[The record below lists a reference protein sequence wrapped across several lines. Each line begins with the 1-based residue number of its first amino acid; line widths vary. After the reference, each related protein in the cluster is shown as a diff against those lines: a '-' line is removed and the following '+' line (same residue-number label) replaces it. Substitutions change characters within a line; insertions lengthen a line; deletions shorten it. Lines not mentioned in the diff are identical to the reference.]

1 MQESK
6 NLFLLNLCFL
16 SKFSC
21 SFFPFL
27 FLNQFL
33 SSFLSSFFLS
43 CSSLSVFFL
52 SSLLSFLPLTLSSF
66 LVCFLLYLSIVSVH
80 LFIVSYGQKCSNT
93 RSSIC
98 CQLWQE
104 WQEGDRLLTVF
115 LHLCFSSLVT
125 GNTEQFDN
133 LGEKDLRKKI
143 L

>member
-6 NLFLLNLCFL
+6 NLFLLTLCFL
-16 SKFSC
+16 SNFSC
-21 SFFPFL
+21 SFFPYL

-43 CSSLSVFFL
+43 CPSLSVFFL
-52 SSLLSFLPLTLSSF
+52 SSLLSFFPLTLSSF

-98 CQLWQE
+98 GQHQLFSEDGVAGRRQDINW
-104 WQEGDRLLTVF
+104 VF
-115 LHLCFSSLVT
+115 ASLFFIT
-125 GNTEQFDN
+125 GYREHRT
-133 LGEKDLRKKI
+133 I
-143 L
+143 